1 MSTTYYPVGIPERLL
16 KAAEV
21 AKILNISRALAYQMM
36 RRGEI
41 RTVSIRTSVRV
52 RPEDLE
58 SFIQSSLSPAPNS

>member
-1 MSTTYYPVGIPERLL
+1 MTETYFPIEIPERLM

-36 RRGEI
+36 RCGEI

-52 RPEDLE
+52 RPEDLQA
-58 SFIQSSLSPAPNS
+58 FIQSNLTPSPKS

>member
-1 MSTTYYPVGIPERLL
+1 MNENHFPVELPERLL
-16 KAAEV
+16 KATEV

-36 RRGEI
+36 QRGEI

-58 SFIQSSLSPAPNS
+58 NFIQSNLTPSPES

>member
-1 MSTTYYPVGIPERLL
+1 MNDSHYPVELPERLL

-58 SFIQSSLSPAPNS
+58 SFIQTSLSPEPNS